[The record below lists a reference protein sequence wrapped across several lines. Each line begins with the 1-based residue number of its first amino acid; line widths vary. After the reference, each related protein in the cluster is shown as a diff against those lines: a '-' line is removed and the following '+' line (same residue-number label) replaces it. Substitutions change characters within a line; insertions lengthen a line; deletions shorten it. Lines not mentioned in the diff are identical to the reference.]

1 MKTIKSTFWKYLQFF
16 RGFFKTLW
24 NCDFSQNFHTRKLS
38 EVTVFYVVYNKIKRT
53 LVYDL
58 DNNPSSN
65 NYEQRDNE
73 NHKLL
78 SKVLKQ
84 MRQKDLNRP
93 IIGQLNMNSIRNKFQ
108 FLADQINYN
117 LDMLIS
123 KSKQCNFYQM
133 DFRNFL
139 DKTVAQIGEV
149 YSLRKR

>member
-1 MKTIKSTFWKYLQFF
+1 M
-16 RGFFKTLW
+16 
-24 NCDFSQNFHTRKLS
+24 
-38 EVTVFYVVYNKIKRT
+38 YNKIKRT

-123 KSKQCNFYQM
+123 KSK
-133 DFRNFL
+133 
-139 DKTVAQIGEV
+139 
-149 YSLRKR
+149 

>member
-1 MKTIKSTFWKYLQFF
+1 M
-16 RGFFKTLW
+16 
-24 NCDFSQNFHTRKLS
+24 
-38 EVTVFYVVYNKIKRT
+38 YNKIKRT

-117 LDMLIS
+117 LDMLIF
-123 KSKQCNFYQM
+123 KSK
-133 DFRNFL
+133 
-139 DKTVAQIGEV
+139 
-149 YSLRKR
+149 

>member
-1 MKTIKSTFWKYLQFF
+1 M
-16 RGFFKTLW
+16 
-24 NCDFSQNFHTRKLS
+24 
-38 EVTVFYVVYNKIKRT
+38 YNKIKRT

-58 DNNPSSN
+58 DSNPSSN

-123 KSKQCNFYQM
+123 KSK
-133 DFRNFL
+133 
-139 DKTVAQIGEV
+139 
-149 YSLRKR
+149 

>member
-1 MKTIKSTFWKYLQFF
+1 M
-16 RGFFKTLW
+16 
-24 NCDFSQNFHTRKLS
+24 
-38 EVTVFYVVYNKIKRT
+38 YNKIKRT

-84 MRQKDLNRP
+84 MRQKDLNRL

-123 KSKQCNFYQM
+123 KSK
-133 DFRNFL
+133 
-139 DKTVAQIGEV
+139 
-149 YSLRKR
+149 